1 MVKSDKSVASEARE
15 AVPQHRPEAWR
26 RVLSLTLVV
35 GLATAALPRSGY
47 AASPAQAAAPTT
59 AAANP
64 AASSAQSPAAPQPTG
79 PKVTPEEEAAA
90 QQHYQSG
97 AAFFQGG
104 NYAAARAEFEAA
116 YQLTHLPDFL
126 YNLAKVAEKQ
136 GRTEDEERYL
146 KEYVATN
153 PADAAEVRARLEQIQ
168 KDKPVTVSRIP
179 PTPALALVGAGVG
192 ALIIGIACGGA
203 SLAAARTVADPANT
217 GKPFTAELF
226 NTQQTGMQLNSAAIA
241 FDVIG
246 GVALAAGGAWIG
258 YWLYQKH
265 KAEQRR
271 PAPPAAT
278 ASIVTSGLG
287 LAVTGS
293 F

>member
-1 MVKSDKSVASEARE
+1 MKSVQSVARTTRE
-15 AVPQHRPEAWR
+15 PILQSRPEPWR
-26 RVLSLTLVV
+26 RTLSLTLAL
-35 GLATAALPRSGY
+35 GLTTAALPGAGY
-47 AASPAQAAAPTT
+47 AAAPPSSAQAPAAAAP
-59 AAANP
+59 AAATPP
-64 AASSAQSPAAPQPTG
+64 APPQPG
-79 PKVTPEEEAAA
+79 GQKALTPEEEAAA

-97 AAFFQGG
+97 VAFFQAA
-104 NYAAARAEFEAA
+104 NYPAARAEFEAA

-136 GRTEDEERYL
+136 ARTDDEERYL
-146 KEYVATN
+146 KEYLATN
-153 PADAAEVRARLEQIQ
+153 PADASEVRARLEVIQ
-168 KDKPVTVSRIP
+168 QAKPVSYPKLP

-203 SLAAARTVADPANT
+203 SLAAANTVADPANS

-241 FDVIG
+241 LDVIG
-246 GVALAAGGAWIG
+246 GAALAAGGAWIG

-271 PAPPAAT
+271 PTPAPST
-278 ASIVTSGLG
+278 ALVTKGLG
-287 LAVTGS
+287 IAVIGS